1 MQSFKYL
8 IIGGGVAGV
17 TAAETIRANDQTGSI
32 AIVSDEPYLLYSR
45 VMLSKPNFFLGKV
58 PFDQIWLKGEKWYK
72 DKNVTFLGGKTVV
85 SIDSQAKKIGLA
97 DGASISY
104 EKLLISIGTATRKS
118 TVPGADMKGVHYL
131 RSLDDGRGIME
142 NIKSAKNA
150 VTVGGGFIGFE
161 MAELMQLA
169 GLKTTV
175 VLRDSYFW
183 SPVLDELSGMII
195 EKAMKKAGVE
205 IVHSSEIIEILGSN
219 ANGGN
224 DANSNQNGENTGDV
238 VSGVVLKDGK
248 RLPCEIVIFGIGTV
262 SRLEWVKSAGV
273 AVNRGIVANEFME
286 TSVNNIWTAGDI
298 AEYKDLL
305 LEEDVQ
311 MGNWV
316 SAHEQGRIA
325 GLGMVGKRDA
335 FRFVS
340 FYTTQGF
347 GLTVAFVG
355 DTAPGAD
362 REIIPRGSPKS
373 GSYGRIIVRNG
384 EIEGATLINRTQEM
398 GTISKLIEKNIN
410 VSSKKSE
417 LSDVGVDLKG
427 LLV

>member
-17 TAAETIRANDQTGSI
+17 TAAETIRANDSSGSI
-32 AIVSDEPYLLYSR
+32 AIVSDESYLLYSR

-97 DGASISY
+97 DGASILY
-104 EKLLISIGTATRKS
+104 EKLLIAVGTTTRRS
-118 TVPGADMKGVHYL
+118 TVPGAEKKGVHYL
-131 RSLDDGRGIME
+131 RSLDDGKGIME

-161 MAELMQLA
+161 MADLMQLA
-169 GLKTTV
+169 GMKTTV
-175 VLRDSYFW
+175 VLRDPYFW
-183 SPVLDELSGMII
+183 SPVLDEPSGMII
-195 EKAMKKAGVE
+195 EKAMKKSGVE
-205 IVHSSEIIEILGSN
+205 IMHSNEIVEIT
-219 ANGGN
+219 GG
-224 DANSNQNGENTGDV
+224 DSVESVTF
-238 VSGVVLKDGK
+238 KDGTK
-248 RLPCEIVIFGIGTV
+248 LPSQIVIFGIGTV

-286 TSVNNIWTAGDI
+286 TSVKDIWTAGDI

-325 GLGMVGKRDA
+325 GLGMVGQRDA

-362 REIIPRGSPKS
+362 REIIPRGSPES
-373 GSYGRIIVRNG
+373 GSYARIILRNG

-398 GTISKLIEKNIN
+398 GTIAKLIENNVN